1 MRYTYWRN
9 ELFACLPVVLPAGVA
24 DMRLLAEALVFYSVL
39 VLCLI
44 SQM

>member
-1 MRYTYWRN
+1 MLKLKK
-9 ELFACLPVVLPAGVA
+9 EHVPFLPVFLPAGVA
-24 DMRLLAEALVFYSVL
+24 DMQLLPEVLVFYSVL